1 MAWTGPAET
10 PVSARI
16 AALGPSLQP
25 SERRVVDAIAAD
37 LGAAVECTAQELA
50 DKVGVGRASVI
61 RTAQTLG
68 YEGYPQMRVALAR
81 DVALTESREQDD
93 GTAVGTL
100 RAAVERF
107 GHNLPRLTAAL
118 TEESVARLVAA
129 LDEAPRVV
137 VAAAGLSAPLGLDI
151 AMRLSSAGR
160 PAEYLPDAFA
170 QQIAARSLDPGSVCL
185 VVSGSGANEAS
196 LDAATAAREAGADVL
211 ALTSFARAPLVALAD
226 VALVIPQVTD
236 SFPDEL
242 MHTSRAGMSLVVEA
256 LVDML
261 VTRRGARGRQ
271 ARAAAMGVVGRRL
284 RD

>member
-1 MAWTGPAET
+1 MTWTGPADA

-25 SERRVVDAIAAD
+25 SERRVVDAVAAD
-37 LGAAVECTAQELA
+37 LAAAVECTAQELA
-50 DKVGVGRASVI
+50 DRVGVGRASVI

-68 YEGYPQMRVALAR
+68 YDGYPQMRVALAR
-81 DVALTESREQDD
+81 DVALNATQPTDD
-93 GTAVGTL
+93 STAVGAL
-100 RAAVERF
+100 RSAVERF
-107 GHNLPRLTAAL
+107 GRNLPRLTAAL
-118 TEESVARLVAA
+118 TEEDVAGFVEA

-137 VAAAGLSAPLGLDI
+137 VAAAGLSTPLGLDV

-170 QQIAARSLDPGSVCL
+170 QQIAARSLEPGSVCL
-185 VVSGSGANEAS
+185 VLSGSGANEAS
-196 LDAATAAREAGADVL
+196 LDAAAATREAGAVVL
-211 ALTSFARAPLVALAD
+211 ALTSFARAPLVAHAD
-226 VALVIPQVTD
+226 IALVIPQVTD

-242 MHTSRAGMSLVVEA
+242 MHTSRAGMALAIEA

-261 VTRRGARGRQ
+261 VTRRGDRGRQ
-271 ARAAAMGVVGRRL
+271 ARSVAMGVVGKRL